1 MLMVF
6 AVLIG
11 IIFINL
17 YRQQTYNDYRK
28 QLEAQANRISLQL
41 TDFILDEKYDNYLDY
56 LYVFLQEIE
65 NYDVYTISN
74 PYALHPMNS
83 KIETNSFE
91 EIQTIM
97 PTYAKMVKNAFENKV
112 SYRMSEDEYYEIPM
126 ITVAVPVLGNNREVV
141 GAILL
146 LSQVDSQNYIITNS
160 ISMIV
165 ISALVALAI
174 SYIIVILFAN
184 GLSKPI
190 SKMRTT
196 ALTLAE
202 GNYNV
207 KTEIK
212 RKDEIGDLANTI
224 DILSEKLMENEI
236 QRKNMDQMRVDFFA
250 NVSHEL
256 RTPITVIRAYTE
268 TLVDGLVTDKEK
280 VFQYYDRMLS
290 ECKSIERLVGDL
302 LLLSKMQNPDFQI
315 EKEPVNLNQIMD
327 DMIRSSDALLAEKQM
342 KLDVIKD
349 EEPLMLSGDYD
360 RLRQMFFVILDNAV
374 KFSNKNSTIH
384 IILKKTDRIIVSIRD
399 EGIGISKED
408 MNNIFDKFYKSSL
421 RQNAKG
427 SGLGLAIAKQIAVR
441 HGGDIEVKSELNV
454 GTEFIFSFP
463 IMTENEF

>member
-1 MLMVF
+1 MVF